1 MNSKREKLSVPL
13 LSTVNC
19 VIKLNP
25 WEGGDPPL
33 GSKLAD
39 HTPPVTLCAVGL
51 LLPHPSSMSATS
63 NRIATSFMNVPS
75 DWDRINVERQ
85 TPIEII
91 DADYRFRP
99 GSRV

>member
-25 WEGGDPPL
+25 EADPSPPL
-33 GSKLAD
+33 KLAD

-51 LLPHPSSMSATS
+51 LLPQPFSMIATS

-75 DWDRINVERQ
+75 DWDRINFKRQ

-91 DADYRFRP
+91 DADYRFRLGP
-99 GSRV
+99 RV